1 MISKVTKYTHVK
13 KKIFLIT
20 ACLIVLVK
28 VSYGQQAQ
36 RISETV
42 IQTDAMRVTL
52 QFYSPSI
59 VRVIKTKQSD
69 LHEPAVN
76 FSIVAL
82 PKKVMVK
89 KTAEASQLVFHT
101 DSLTVKVNKVN
112 ASVSFLRKQKVLLK
126 EDALVQP
133 QFGPLTNKQ
142 DTYRIKQGFVLEPDE
157 AIYGLGQH
165 QEGTMNQR
173 NHVQPIYQN
182 NMEIAMPVLQ
192 SIKGYGILWNNE
204 SPTLFAD
211 TLSQTY
217 FLSDKG
223 QAVDYFFIW
232 GGHSDA
238 VVAGIRELSGR
249 SPLLPK
255 WAFGFAQSR
264 ERYKSQEEVV
274 DVIKEYRKR
283 GVPLDCIVQDWQYW
297 GTDFKDWNALRFD
310 NPAYNK
316 TGEMIKKVHD
326 LNAKIIIS
334 VWPSFGP
341 NTAIYKALDSAGFL
355 YKDRAPDFPKGGRV
369 YNAFN
374 KDAQQLVWDH
384 MNRNIFSKGM
394 DGWWLDATEPFEK
407 YDLNVSPKATFK
419 QLDPLFKNTGDTVF
433 AVANS
438 YPLYT
443 VGAVVD
449 RQRKETAARRPFV
462 LTRSGYIGQQRY
474 GSIVWSGDI
483 ISSWEV
489 MKNQISGALNLGLS
503 GMPYWNA
510 DIGGFYSAPNFPQ
523 GHTDPAFRELV
534 VRWIQFGA
542 FTALMRLHGTNTPRE
557 IYQYGEKG
565 QWTYDAI
572 EKFIN
577 LRYRL
582 LPYTYSTS
590 YQVMTAHAS
599 LMRPLF
605 ADYKDD
611 KLTHNINDQ
620 FLYEQ
625 SFLIAPVVTSQYVKT
640 ATKPHLEDFSKTGSR
655 NVYLPKGNNWIDFWN
670 GKKLPDGQ
678 LTQKQTPIDMMP
690 IYVKAGAIVPLGDFK
705 QYSGEKKD
713 ANIEIRIYPG
723 ANGQFVLYE
732 DEGDNYNYEKGKFST
747 IDFKWDD
754 KNRKLLIGTIKGS
767 YDGMLKKRLFHIVLV
782 GEDRG
787 TGINPSRK
795 INRTV
800 EYSGKAAQIAL

>member
-1 MISKVTKYTHVK
+1 M
-13 KKIFLIT
+13 
-20 ACLIVLVK
+20 
-28 VSYGQQAQ
+28 
-36 RISETV
+36 SEAL
-42 IQTDAMRVTL
+42 IQTDVMRVTL

-59 VRVIKTKQSD
+59 VRVIKSKPDDVRQ
-69 LHEPAVN
+69 PAVH
-76 FSIVAL
+76 FSIVAS

-89 KTAEASQLVFHT
+89 KVTEAGQLMFHT
-101 DSLTVKVNKVN
+101 DSLTVKVNKMN
-112 ASVSFLRKQKVLLK
+112 AAVSFLRKQKVLVK

-133 QFGPLTNKQ
+133 QFGSLTNKQ
-142 DTYRIKQGFVLEPDE
+142 DAYRIKQGFVLEPDE

-165 QEGTMNQR
+165 QEGIMSQR
-173 NHVQPIYQN
+173 NHIQPLYQN

-192 SIKGYGILWNNE
+192 SVKGYGILWNNE

-223 QAVDYFFIW
+223 QAVDYFLIW
-232 GGHSDA
+232 GGRSDA

-264 ERYKSQEEVV
+264 ERYQSQEEVINV
-274 DVIKEYRKR
+274 VEEYRKR
-283 GVPLDCIVQDWQYW
+283 RVPLDCIVQDWQYW
-297 GTDFKDWNALRFD
+297 GTDFNNWNSTRFD
-310 NPAYNK
+310 NPAYHHA
-316 TGEMIKKVHD
+316 GEMIKKVHD

-341 NTAIYKALDSAGFL
+341 NTAIYKELDKAGFL
-355 YKDRAPDFPKGGRV
+355 YKDRVPDFPKEGRV

-374 KDAQQLVWDH
+374 STARQMVWEH

-407 YDLNVSPKATFK
+407 YDLAVSPKASFK
-419 QLDPLFKNTGDTVF
+419 QQLKPLFKNTGDTVF

-438 YPLYT
+438 YPLYA
-443 VGAVVD
+443 VGGVVD
-449 RQRKETAARRPFV
+449 NQRKATSARRAFV

-483 ISSWEV
+483 VSSWEV

-510 DIGGFYSAPNFPQ
+510 DIGGFYSRRYFPQ
-523 GHTDPAFRELV
+523 GLTDPAFRELV
-534 VRWIQFGA
+534 ARWIQFGA
-542 FTALMRLHGTNTPRE
+542 FTALMRLHGTDTPRE

-565 QWTYDAI
+565 EWVYDAI
-572 EKFIN
+572 EKFIH

-590 YQVMTAHAS
+590 YQVMKNHAS

-620 FLYEQ
+620 FLYGA
-625 SFLIAPVVTSQYVKT
+625 SFLIAPVTAAQYVNT
-640 ATKPHLEDFSKTGSR
+640 ITEQHREDFSITGTR
-655 NVYLPKGNNWIDFWN
+655 NVYLPKGSRWIDFWN
-670 GKKLPDGQ
+670 GQQLEGGQ
-678 LTQKQTPIDMMP
+678 LIRKETPIDIMP
-690 IYVKAGAIVPLGDFK
+690 IYVKAGAIIPLGDFK

-723 ANGQFVLYE
+723 TNGQFVLYE
-732 DEGDNYNYEKGKFST
+732 DEGDTYNYEKGKFST
-747 IDFKWDD
+747 IDFKWHE
-754 KNRKLLIGTIKGS
+754 KKRTLSIGTLKGN
-767 YDGMLKKRLFHIVLV
+767 YDGMLNKRVFNIVLV
-782 GEDRG
+782 GKGQG
-787 TGINPSRK
+787 TGLNPSGK

-800 EYSGKAAQIAL
+800 EYSGKAIQITL